1 MSKQPPWGLAG
12 LPHPGPRGGP
22 RGVRLTLPGLTGW
35 LSGPL
40 LPPVAERG
48 RWGGVAGSQG
58 PAGVAFSSRSSRV
71 LRPPR
76 VTPVPCWLVVGGG
89 GHGPLCVVH
98 TDMQMTQDRVWKR
111 RSLLP
116 PSVSLGHELSTCGT
130 LGPSVCLS
138 LDLSHSGGRPGH
150 RRQMSPVVLTIVR
163 AALRLWGQFLV
174 QNGLLIFTKMFI

>member
-1 MSKQPPWGLAG
+1 MSKQPPWGRAG

-58 PAGVAFSSRSSRV
+58 PAGVAFSSRCSRV

-98 TDMQMTQDRVWKR
+98 THMQMTQDRVCKR
-111 RSLLP
+111 RSLPP
-116 PSVSLGHELSTCGT
+116 PSVSLGHEPSACGT
-130 LGPSVCLS
+130 LGPSVCPWICPTLVAGLDIGGKYPPLS
-138 LDLSHSGGRPGH
+138 LRLSGR
-150 RRQMSPVVLTIVR
+150 
-163 AALRLWGQFLV
+163 
-174 QNGLLIFTKMFI
+174 LLDFGVSF